1 LPKTIAFS
9 LPRSGDINAGLLVA
23 LVGIPQ
29 CLAYAMLSGLP
40 PMYGLVTA
48 ALPGMVAALF
58 GRSAHVTVGPT
69 NTTGLIIL
77 ASLTPWANQPDL
89 LLTAMATLT
98 VLAGLSRLLIV
109 ALRAERIFD
118 FVPEAVMVGFA
129 TGAAIIIALMQLDE
143 FIGAPFTDVRNV
155 VDELIQLS
163 GLRLPDIE
171 WAAIGLSLFAL
182 ASVILGRKYLPR
194 WPIPLMTLVAST
206 ALAIWAP
213 WAVFER
219 WITLEQTTVIGDG
232 WPQLATQL
240 PSWSMVQALI
250 IPGFAVSFIGSLELI
265 VTLRNRAEQRWLR
278 AELRSQG
285 IANLVGSITGS
296 FPASTSLTRSVLLD
310 IGGAATR
317 WAPFIA
323 ALLIVPIIFFG
334 ADLIRAIPQAVIAG
348 LLVATALSM
357 LKPNQI
363 RSALKANAQ
372 TRTLFLVTVISTL
385 VLNFHEA
392 ILLGAALGLGIFLY
406 QASIPQLRRYA
417 VDDDGWLQD
426 TIKVDSSHNLIQIS
440 GSLYFAAARQLPER
454 LTAMLAPKTT
464 KLTIDLTHTHHIR
477 VAALQAL
484 QQFVA
489 ECKSRDIDIQIC
501 GQTPVLIALSNNLGI
516 RLPWCDRQIVQ
527 QIAAP
532 DPETDDD

>member
-1 LPKTIAFS
+1 MPKAIAFS
-9 LPRSGDINAGLLVA
+9 LPRAGDINAGLLVA

-77 ASLTPWANQPDL
+77 ASLTPWANQPEL

-109 ALRAERIFD
+109 ALRAERVFD

-129 TGAAIIIALMQLDE
+129 TGAAVIIALMQLDE
-143 FIGAPFTDVRNV
+143 FIGTPFSDVRNV
-155 VDELIQLS
+155 VDELLQLS

-171 WAAIGLSLFAL
+171 WASVGLSVFAL
-182 ASVILGRKYLPR
+182 ASVVLGRRFLPR
-194 WPIPLMTLVAST
+194 WPIPLMTLVIST
-206 ALAIWAP
+206 ALVVWGP
-213 WAVFER
+213 WSFIER
-219 WITLEQTTVIGDG
+219 WITLEQTTLIADG
-232 WPQLATQL
+232 WPQLATHW

-278 AELRSQG
+278 RELGSQG
-285 IANLVGSITGS
+285 IANLVGSVTGA

-310 IGGAATR
+310 IGGAVTR

-323 ALLIVPIIFFG
+323 ALAILPIILFG

-357 LKPNQI
+357 LKPVQI
-363 RSALKANAQ
+363 KTILKANSQ
-372 TRTLFLVTVISTL
+372 TRTLFLVTLVSTL

-392 ILLGAALGLGIFLY
+392 ILLGAALGLGIFLF
-406 QASIPQLRRYA
+406 QASVPLLRRYA
-417 VDDDGWLQD
+417 VDDEGWLRD
-426 TIKVDSSHNLIQIS
+426 TIELDSPHTLIQIS

-464 KLTIDLTHTHHIR
+464 LLTIDLTHTHHIR

-484 QQFVA
+484 QQFVEHA
-489 ECKSRDIDIQIC
+489 QTQGIEIQMC
-501 GQTPVLIALSNNLGI
+501 GHTPELVQLSNTLGI
-516 RLPWCDRQIVQ
+516 RLPWCDRVMAQRIRE
-527 QIAAP
+527 
-532 DPETDDD
+532 PEAEDD